1 VCIFLNL
8 NGKEKNVSH
17 HHRSKLRGAIIALI
31 GGSVLAAIAGQSI
44 VPVIGMLLGIATA
57 LVIIRIWPD

>member
-1 VCIFLNL
+1 M
-8 NGKEKNVSH
+8 SH